1 VGSMTNATRLPD
13 WAKDRTVCVCFG
25 AGVDSTAM
33 LIRMIRMGIRPE
45 VITFADVGAERP
57 ETYEHYETFSD
68 FLVEFGF
75 PRPKTCVYK
84 PEAKTQA
91 RYEQG
96 AQHVFDYFGIN
107 ADEHTLSRWS
117 RLYGNMLANETLPG
131 IAFSVKSCSVKWKI
145 VPQEHW

>member
-1 VGSMTNATRLPD
+1 MMIPA
-13 WAKDRTVCVCFG
+13 WAKDRTVAVCLG
-25 AGVDSTAM
+25 NGVDSTAM
-33 LIRMIRMGIRPE
+33 LIRMIRLGIRPE

-57 ETYEHYETFSD
+57 ETYEHAERFSD
-68 FLVEFGF
+68 FLEEFDF
-75 PRPKTCVYK
+75 PRPKTVVYQ

-96 AQHVFDYFGIN
+96 AQHVFDHFNIT
-107 ADEHTLSRWS
+107 ADKHMLSRWS